1 MTGMSAAKLA
11 ERIRAE
17 VGEIERVLERARDE
31 WEEARRSDDDRFL
44 DGVALNLHGFYSGV
58 ERIFALIAENLDDS
72 MPQGEN
78 WHALLLEQMTR
89 IVMNVRP
96 AVISKSVRRQLDEY
110 RGFRHIV
117 RNVYTYH
124 LDPLKL
130 GKLVSTASG
139 MFVQLSEELLA
150 FISFLENEGS

>member
-1 MTGMSAAKLA
+1 MTDMSAAKLA

-17 VGEIERVLERARDE
+17 LDEIERVLERARDE

-58 ERIFALIAENLDDS
+58 ERIFALIAESLDNS
-72 MPQGEN
+72 LPQGEN

-89 IVMNVRP
+89 VVANVRP
-96 AVISKSVRRQLDEY
+96 AVISKSVCKQLDEY

-117 RNVYTYH
+117 RNVYAYH

-130 GKLVSTASG
+130 GKLVSATSV
-139 MFVQLSEELLA
+139 MFAQLFWLLSP
-150 FISFLENEGS
+150 F